1 MCTIVVLLR
10 PGHRWPLLLAA
21 NRDEML
27 NRPWLPPAR
36 HWSDRPEIVAG
47 LDELAQGSW
56 LGINKHGVVAAILN
70 RRNSLG
76 PAPGKRSRGELVL
89 EALDHADAAEAARA
103 LAGLEP
109 AAYRSFNMV
118 IADNAG
124 AYWLRHQGGAG
135 AADGIERFALPA
147 GLSMI
152 TAFDRNDMTSV
163 RIARF
168 LPRFEAAQTPDPERG
183 DWREWIALLSDRGKE
198 GRESDGQSAQ
208 RESAMC
214 VVTDFGFGTSSSS
227 LIALPAPQVP
237 ARQPI
242 WLFSPGPPNVA
253 AYEPIDLAALA

>member
-1 MCTIVVLLR
+1 
-10 PGHRWPLLLAA
+10 
-21 NRDEML
+21 ML
-27 NRPWLPPAR
+27 NRPWRPPAR
-36 HWSDRPEIVAG
+36 HWPDRPEIVAG

-56 LGINKHGVVAAILN
+56 LGINKQGVTAAILN

-89 EALDHADAAEAARA
+89 EALDHADATEAARA

-124 AYWLRHQGGAG
+124 AFWLRHQGGSG
-135 AADGIERFALPA
+135 AADGIERFTLPA

-152 TAFDRNDMTSV
+152 TAFDRNDMTSA

-168 LPRFEAAQTPDPERG
+168 LPRFEAAKTPDPEQG
-183 DWREWIALLSDRGKE
+183 DFREWIALLSDRGKE
-198 GRESDGQSAQ
+198 GRESDGESAQ

-214 VVTDFGFGTSSSS
+214 VATDFGFGTSSSS
-227 LIALPAPQVP
+227 LIALPGPELTG
-237 ARQPI
+237 RQPI
-242 WLFSPGPPNVA
+242 WLFAPGPPSEC
-253 AYEPIDLAALA
+253 AYRPVELAALA